1 MRFRELRHLL
11 QQIVIAGL
19 PVTAACVGAAPDD
32 PEEVVVPGT
41 ECGITHHERS
51 TSLALPAAPPLQLRI
66 NSCKLD
72 ADACIALCTELMRDW
87 NTGGSLN
94 TCDVTF
100 EGSVEIALS
109 YSIGEPCGVGRK
121 PAGLVD
127 ARCLDAPNAIGA
139 WLAEAAW
146 LEAVSVYAFV
156 QLARELE
163 HHGAPRMLVRLALA
177 AARDEVRHA
186 ALVGQLAARYGARPP
201 RPEVTLPA
209 LRSLAEIA
217 VENAVEGC
225 VRETFGA
232 VLALWQSRAARDPMI
247 RDAFGVIAR
256 DEARHAALAWAVDA
270 WIATKI
276 DADARARVAAARAVA
291 AHELATPPSQ
301 PSVVLGLPG
310 GDDLEGLL
318 ARTQA
323 TVWAGGVA

>member
-19 PVTAACVGAAPDD
+19 PVTAACVGSVPDD
-32 PEEVVVPGT
+32 NVDPPAPN
-41 ECGITHHERS
+41 ECGITHHEQS
-51 TSLALPAAPPLQLRI
+51 TSLTLPAAPPLQLRI

-72 ADACIALCTELMRDW
+72 VDACIALCTELMRDW
-87 NTGGSLN
+87 NTGGTLK
-94 TCDVTF
+94 TCDVVFDGT
-100 EGSVEIALS
+100 VEIALS

-121 PAGLVD
+121 PAGLVA
-127 ARCLDAPNAIGA
+127 ARCLDAPTAIGA

-146 LEAVSVYAFV
+146 LEAVSVHAFV

-163 HHGAPRMLVRLALA
+163 HHGAPRMLVRLAIA

-201 RPEVTLPA
+201 IPEVTLPA
-209 LRSLAEIA
+209 LRSLDEIA

-232 VLALWQSRAARDPMI
+232 VLALWQSNTARDPMI
-247 RDAFGVIAR
+247 RDAFRVIAR
-256 DEARHAALAWAVDA
+256 DEARHAALAWMVDA
-270 WIATKI
+270 WIATRI
-276 DADARARVAAARAVA
+276 DGDARTRVAAARVLA
-291 AHELATPPSQ
+291 AHQLATSPPQ
-301 PSVVLGLPG
+301 PSEVLGLPARQ
-310 GDDLEGLL
+310 DLEGLL

-323 TVWAGGVA
+323 AVWAGGAA

>member
-1 MRFRELRHLL
+1 MMRALARLHGVDPKLPR
-11 QQIVIAGL
+11 IGAL
-19 PVTAACVGAAPDD
+19 PVRG
-32 PEEVVVPGT
+32 
-41 ECGITHHERS
+41 
-51 TSLALPAAPPLQLRI
+51 
-66 NSCKLD
+66 
-72 ADACIALCTELMRDW
+72 
-87 NTGGSLN
+87 
-94 TCDVTF
+94 
-100 EGSVEIALS
+100 
-109 YSIGEPCGVGRK
+109 
-121 PAGLVD
+121 
-127 ARCLDAPNAIGA
+127 
-139 WLAEAAW
+139 
-146 LEAVSVYAFV
+146 LEA
-156 QLARELE
+156 
-163 HHGAPRMLVRLALA
+163 
-177 AARDEVRHA
+177 
-186 ALVGQLAARYGARPP
+186 
-201 RPEVTLPA
+201 
-209 LRSLAEIA
+209 IA

-291 AHELATPPSQ
+291 AHELATTPSQ